1 MALFGEKYGEEV
13 RVLSMG
19 EFSMELCGGTHVERS
34 GDIGLFKITTE
45 TGIAAGI
52 RRIEAIT
59 GEKAL
64 NWIEKTENELQKAA
78 DLLKVNRYELVAK
91 LEQFLQRN
99 REQEK
104 QIEKLKAQMAHA
116 QVDELIKQVVAV
128 NDVQVLAAELPNA
141 DANIL
146 RDTVDQLKQKFDKAV
161 IALAAVNDG
170 KIQLVVGVTKNCTDK
185 VKAGDIVGELA
196 QRLGGKGGGRPD
208 LAQGGGD
215 KLAELQPALNE
226 VASVVA
232 KKLQP

>member
-1 MALFGEKYGEEV
+1 M
-13 RVLSMG
+13 
-19 EFSMELCGGTHVERS
+19 
-34 GDIGLFKITTE
+34 
-45 TGIAAGI
+45 
-52 RRIEAIT
+52 
-59 GEKAL
+59 
-64 NWIEKTENELQKAA
+64 
-78 DLLKVNRYELVAK
+78 NRYELVAK